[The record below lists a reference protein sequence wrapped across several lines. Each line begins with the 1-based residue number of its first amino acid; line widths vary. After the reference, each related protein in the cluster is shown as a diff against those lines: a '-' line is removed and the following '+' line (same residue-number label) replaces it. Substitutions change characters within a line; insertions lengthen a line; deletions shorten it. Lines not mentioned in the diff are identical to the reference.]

1 MCHLGLCDETCARN
15 QHVCRKASLE
25 LEEFLGAGEPP
36 VCVGWAPMLASCPSQ
51 ATFIAVR
58 CLKNLGLRGIIL
70 SGAGSPK
77 GIPRLQSA
85 EEREVADYMATR
97 VLFIDAAPC
106 EQLFRRCVAVL
117 HPGCGQATKS
127 ALLAGVPSVISP
139 CCRNEVRNAEA
150 VTRIG
155 CGIAVPTFHEV
166 SNSRL
171 HSALALACFDLG
183 MRQACRRQSAL
194 MIAGDSAS
202 DGALG
207 RIKKGISS
215 PKLRQR
221 RRKMQ
226 AAQAMAGDKRRP
238 EEEGGCVCRVVWLL
252 CAVVG
257 LQQCLPPMTLL
268 RAF

>member
-1 MCHLGLCDETCARN
+1 
-15 QHVCRKASLE
+15 
-25 LEEFLGAGEPP
+25 
-36 VCVGWAPMLASCPSQ
+36 MLASCPSQ

-70 SGAGSPK
+70 SGAASPK

-139 CCRNEVRNAEA
+139 CFRNEVRNAEA
-150 VTRIG
+150 VARIG

-202 DGALG
+202 G
-207 RIKKGISS
+207 RIKRISS

-221 RRKMQ
+221 KRKMQ
-226 AAQAMAGDKRRP
+226 AAQVMAADKRRP
-238 EEEGGCVCRVVWLL
+238 EEEGGCVCRVAWLL

-257 LQQCLPPMTLL
+257 LQQCLPMTLM